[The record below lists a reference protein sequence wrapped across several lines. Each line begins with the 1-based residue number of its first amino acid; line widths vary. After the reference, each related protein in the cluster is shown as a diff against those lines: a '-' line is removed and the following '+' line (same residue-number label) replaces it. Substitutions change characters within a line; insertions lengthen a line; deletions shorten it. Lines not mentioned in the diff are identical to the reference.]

1 MRQDRRSERV
11 LSDAERTRL
20 RKLRDNIAAEKDDIL
35 AQGRRHK
42 FAHQD
47 DQFQLVRLPDGAT
60 ANIVDPG
67 PDISSVVHVRS
78 PRLADSTQL
87 NDFEKTVSPEI
98 PNADV

>member
-11 LSDAERTRL
+11 LSDAERIRL
-20 RKLRDNIAAEKDDIL
+20 SELRDSIAAEKDDIL
-35 AQGRRHK
+35 AEGGRH
-42 FAHQD
+42 
-47 DQFQLVRLPDGAT
+47 QLVRLPDRVT